1 MARKL
6 GLLAARALRMIGN
19 AAVILWFVL
28 VIFAPLNIAGE
39 GKEIAAI
46 MAIPVLLLWLL
57 GRYASRLLD
66 HRG

>member
-1 MARKL
+1 MRIPAQPF
-6 GLLAARALRMIGN
+6 RM
-19 AAVILWFVL
+19 VL
-28 VIFAPLNIAGE
+28 TIFAPLNIAGE

-66 HRG
+66 HRR